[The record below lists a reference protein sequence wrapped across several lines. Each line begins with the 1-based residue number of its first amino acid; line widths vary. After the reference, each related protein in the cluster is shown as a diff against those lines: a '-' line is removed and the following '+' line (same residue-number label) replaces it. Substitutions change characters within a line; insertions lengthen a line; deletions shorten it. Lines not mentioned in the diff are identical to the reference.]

1 MVEGISSGR
10 LNSERAALHDST
22 PMSPMCSKNRLVR
35 PNQSSMKP
43 TWTGGGG
50 TREGGGAAGGP
61 GGGGAGKSRPAGPA
75 PPGGEALEGG
85 RAGGEAIGRRH
96 VNHVVDA
103 AVLLHH
109 VEVV

>member
-50 TREGGGAAGGP
+50 GRGGAARECGPPGP
-61 GGGGAGKSRPAGPA
+61 G
-75 PPGGEALEGG
+75 PPRGEGVEGG

-96 VNHVVDA
+96 VDHVVDA

-109 VEVV
+109 VE